1 MLDPE
6 GRVTTW
12 NDGAQRV
19 TGYSAEE
26 ILGQSIAR
34 FYTEADRTAGVPLQ
48 ALATARTTGRC
59 AIEGWYVRKDGTRF
73 WGTVTINSLRDTIG
87 ALIGFAKITHDVTE
101 RRQAEEAL
109 EATLA
114 ALAQAQK
121 LDAIGQLTGG
131 VAHDF
136 NNLLTAILGGVE
148 LLEHRPHAIEPESAN
163 LLSMIRRASERG
175 ATLTQRLLAF
185 SRKQTLTPQLTDLIG
200 WSPGC
205 RTCCVARWASI
216 SRSKRCWPAGY
227 G

>member
-1 MLDPE
+1 M
-6 GRVTTW
+6 
-12 NDGAQRV
+12 
-19 TGYSAEE
+19 
-26 ILGQSIAR
+26 
-34 FYTEADRTAGVPLQ
+34 
-48 ALATARTTGRC
+48 
-59 AIEGWYVRKDGTRF
+59 
-73 WGTVTINSLRDTIG
+73 RDTIG

-109 EATLA
+109 EETRA
-114 ALAQAQK
+114 ALALAQK